1 VAAQLDAEVTVID
14 RDGLAGSA
22 VLTDCVPSK
31 TLIATA
37 ELMTSIEESRELGV
51 GSAHQNLDPV
61 ASVHRAKINARVK
74 RCSLRRSATVDAYRA
89 PRRRPH
95 PDVGTGPRPFRA
107 AGQIDHDPVGQKA
120 VDRGDIDARSI
131 MLPLAGNSRAKM
143 RVSTMVRQG
152 VLPARYG
159 DCRRQRCRRERELI
173 HLIAGGRRRSRPGVH
188 GQSVVSGSVVLSPV
202 ERLRP

>member
-51 GSAHQNLDPV
+51 GSAHQN
-61 ASVHRAKINARVK
+61 
-74 RCSLRRSATVDAYRA
+74 
-89 PRRRPH
+89 
-95 PDVGTGPRPFRA
+95 
-107 AGQIDHDPVGQKA
+107 Q
-120 VDRGDIDARSI
+120 RSI

-173 HLIAGGRRRSRPGVH
+173 HLIAGGRRRSRAGVH